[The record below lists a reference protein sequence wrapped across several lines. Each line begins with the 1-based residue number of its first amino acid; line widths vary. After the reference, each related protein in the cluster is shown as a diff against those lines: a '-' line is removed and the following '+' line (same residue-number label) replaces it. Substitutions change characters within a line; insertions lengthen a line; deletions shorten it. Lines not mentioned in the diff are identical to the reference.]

1 MEKREHN
8 GRFIYS
14 FTPEE
19 TKSLLEYGLGNFI
32 KNIDKKNLE
41 QSEDSNN
48 TDLRKN

>member
-14 FTPEE
+14 FNTEE
-19 TKSLLEYGLGNFI
+19 AKSLLEYGLGKFI
-32 KNIDKKNLE
+32 KNIE
-41 QSEDSNN
+41 EDSNN